1 LAFSLMEHYMIG
13 DIIPLITYLLLIT
26 SLLIDG
32 VEPRGGGVAVH
43 LLPCGAGQGKVAGSD
58 DRTHQIQWTQQVCG
72 GHC

>member
-1 LAFSLMEHYMIG
+1 MIG

-43 LLPCGAGQGKVAGSD
+43 LLPCGAGQGNCMNTD
-58 DRTHQIQWTQQVCG
+58 LYNHIF
-72 GHC
+72 

>member
-1 LAFSLMEHYMIG
+1 MEHYMIG

-43 LLPCGAGQGKVAGSD
+43 LLPCGAGQGNCMNTD
-58 DRTHQIQWTQQVCG
+58 LYNHIF
-72 GHC
+72 